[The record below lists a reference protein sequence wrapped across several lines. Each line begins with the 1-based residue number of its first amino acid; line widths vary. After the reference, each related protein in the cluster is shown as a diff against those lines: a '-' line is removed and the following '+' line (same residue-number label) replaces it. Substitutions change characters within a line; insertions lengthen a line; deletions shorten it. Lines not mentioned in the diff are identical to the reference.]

1 MPPGRIMAPKS
12 AASTGNDLDNFTV
25 PEKILLAGDELV
37 RTTGQPSFTAEALI
51 VASWRKYPQT
61 FGLKGFADLYPDS
74 NKILASI
81 MGEKGLAKKG
91 WLNKVGQKLYEL
103 TKEGRDAVKRL
114 KAGEQAPAPVPARV
128 QPSPAAPAPES
139 KPTPPAAPARSVKSA
154 FPLPL
159 DAVLLRLLDGAV
171 FSKHMEDRTSDISFA
186 DACEF
191 WDADPASGA
200 ESVKEKLS
208 GLRPELEKAESMLS
222 SGPLEL
228 SNGRSVES
236 ADVSLLK
243 TLNNYLQERFS
254 RHINLVRSR
263 SGK

>member
-1 MPPGRIMAPKS
+1 
-12 AASTGNDLDNFTV
+12 
-25 PEKILLAGDELV
+25 
-37 RTTGQPSFTAEALI
+37 
-51 VASWRKYPQT
+51 
-61 FGLKGFADLYPDS
+61 
-74 NKILASI
+74 
-81 MGEKGLAKKG
+81 
-91 WLNKVGQKLYEL
+91 
-103 TKEGRDAVKRL
+103 
-114 KAGEQAPAPVPARV
+114 
-128 QPSPAAPAPES
+128 
-139 KPTPPAAPARSVKSA
+139 
-154 FPLPL
+154 
-159 DAVLLRLLDGAV
+159 
-171 FSKHMEDRTSDISFA
+171 MEDRTSDISFA

>member
-1 MPPGRIMAPKS
+1 MAPKS
-12 AASTGNDLDNFTV
+12 PTSAGHDLDSFTV

-37 RTTGQPSFTAEALI
+37 RASGQPSFTAESLI

-61 FGLKGFADLYPDS
+61 FGLKGFADQFPDS

-114 KAGEQAPAPVPARV
+114 KAGEQSPAAATPAPVKK
-128 QPSPAAPAPES
+128 SGGKPAAAKPASPPAP
-139 KPTPPAAPARSVKSA
+139 PRVVRSG
-154 FPLPL
+154 FPLPI
-159 DAVLLRLLDGAV
+159 DAVLLRLLDGPV

-191 WDADPASGA
+191 WATDPAGGPDG
-200 ESVKEKLS
+200 VREKLS
-208 GLRPELEKAESMLS
+208 ALKPELEKAESLLG

-254 RHINLVRSR
+254 RHLNLVRNR
-263 SGK
+263 AGK

>member
-1 MPPGRIMAPKS
+1 MAPKS
-12 AASTGNDLDNFTV
+12 ATSTGHDLDNFTV

-61 FGLKGFADLYPDS
+61 FGLKGFADQYPDS

-114 KAGEQAPAPVPARV
+114 KAGEQAPA
-128 QPSPAAPAPES
+128 
-139 KPTPPAAPARSVKSA
+139 AAPARPVATTPSA
-154 FPLPL
+154 PPAPARAVRSGFPLPL
-159 DAVLLRLLDGAV
+159 DAVLLRLLDGSV

-191 WDADPASGA
+191 WDADPARGA
-200 ESVKEKLS
+200 DSVREKLAA
-208 GLRPELEKAESMLS
+208 LKPELDQADSLLGA
-222 SGPLEL
+222 GPLEL

-236 ADVSLLK
+236 SDVSLLK

>member
-1 MPPGRIMAPKS
+1 MAPKS
-12 AASTGNDLDNFTV
+12 ATSTGHDLENFTV

-37 RTTGQPSFTAEALI
+37 RATGQPSFTAEALI

-61 FGLKGFADLYPDS
+61 FGLKGFADQYPDS

-114 KAGEQAPAPVPARV
+114 KAGEQAPA
-128 QPSPAAPAPES
+128 AAPAKPATVTPTAPE
-139 KPTPPAAPARSVKSA
+139 APARAVRSG

-191 WDADPASGA
+191 WDADPGRGA
-200 ESVKEKLS
+200 DGVKEKLAA
-208 GLRPELEKAESMLS
+208 LKPELDQAETLLGA
-222 SGPLEL
+222 GPLEL

-236 ADVSLLK
+236 SDVSLLK

-263 SGK
+263 AGK